1 MIAAPAHLTPPPQ
14 VPRDYKTIMLLL
26 NRAGLDTYSY
36 RSTDQK
42 HAISLLRAPIMRLAA
57 AADRVDYSMM
67 VNENYLAHTA
77 QHGRKDPTGAGND
90 IRPFPLG
97 HDKES
102 CKYGPYERIYAK
114 YESDPDVSSSPSAVW
129 RAAVGAAPNP
139 PPLHPQWADLYFI
152 NERQKEFVTEK
163 NLKHPFTRLDR
174 IKLISNIVTGLEVE

>member
-1 MIAAPAHLTPPPQ
+1 VYCTTATTTTSTTTPPPPSHQ
-14 VPRDYKTIMLLL
+14 LTRPPLSPR
-26 NRAGLDTYSY
+26 
-36 RSTDQK
+36 
-42 HAISLLRAPIMRLAA
+42 
-57 AADRVDYSMM
+57 
-67 VNENYLAHTA
+67 
-77 QHGRKDPTGAGND
+77 
-90 IRPFPLG
+90 
-97 HDKES
+97 
-102 CKYGPYERIYAK
+102 YERIYAK